1 MPKSHRMEFFFSQ
14 KSDKHRLYYSHSSD
28 SKKSQVTTWI
38 DRLSGELLQPSKSEA
53 AQESLKQI
61 CEMVTSRMQTFI
73 SGPTPAH
80 SFERKYPPFS
90 DEDIFRVIKTCV
102 DVDMKDLFLAAYEI
116 CPEKL
121 TPFMFQS
128 VGLALLRYD
137 LESLLDK

>member
-1 MPKSHRMEFFFSQ
+1 MEFFFSQ
-14 KSDKHRLYYSHSSD
+14 KSDEDRFYYSRSSE
-28 SKKSQVTTWI
+28 SKKPQVATWI

-61 CEMVTSRMQTFI
+61 CEMVTSRMQTLI

-80 SFERKYPPFS
+80 SFERQHPPFS
-90 DEDIFRVIKTCV
+90 DEDIFRVIKACV
-102 DVDMKDLFLAAYEI
+102 DLDMKDLFLAAYEV
-116 CPEKL
+116 CPERL

-137 LESLLDK
+137 LELLLDK